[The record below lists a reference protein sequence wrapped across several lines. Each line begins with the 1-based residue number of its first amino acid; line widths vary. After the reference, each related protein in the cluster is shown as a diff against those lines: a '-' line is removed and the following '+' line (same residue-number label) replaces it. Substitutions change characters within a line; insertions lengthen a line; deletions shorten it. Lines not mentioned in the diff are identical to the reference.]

1 MNRGAVAW
9 TPVESFAGVA
19 VDVDWEPTKLV
30 SVRMI
35 QINLDEAA
43 STGDAVSAKILD
55 ASGNTV
61 FNFES
66 FTPSEQDPETEFTV
80 VPDSEDAPIVPSG
93 GKVTVDFANS
103 DAIDPI
109 KVIIG
114 YRNVYGGLER
124 DVTTQ

>member
-30 SVRMI
+30 SIRSI
-35 QINLDEAA
+35 QVNLDEAA
-43 STGDAVSAKILD
+43 STADVVSAKILD

-80 VPDSEDAPIVPSG
+80 VPDSEDAPIVPTG